1 VDARDYSKE
10 FLEELTEYFAVA
22 SEHPRPDKWLPIMI
36 QREYTVLDC
45 RRKMPIALINR
56 YVPLSGARVLD
67 AGCGAGRNSV
77 LLSERGAQVTGLDID
92 PKALK
97 VAASRCREHG
107 VAVELVKGSVVKMP
121 FLEGSFDAVVFQN
134 VLEHTTRSD
143 QPQALREMMR
153 VLRKGGVL
161 FIQTPN
167 KLSPFDIHST
177 RMPLLHWL
185 PRRISHLVE
194 RLGVQP
200 PNEDLVSYTSIVNAL
215 KSMGPFEVLNHC
227 DAWENLSDYRQNWT
241 NYSNAFGFAAR
252 LYFRLVPV
260 AYIISRVFR
269 FELNKW
275 LPNLN
280 LFVRKG

>member
-1 VDARDYSKE
+1 MDAKNYSKE
-10 FLEELTEYFAVA
+10 FFDELAEWFMAL
-22 SEHPRPDKWLPIMI
+22 SQHPRPDKRLSIFL
-36 QREYTVLDC
+36 QREYTALDS
-45 RRKMPIALINR
+45 RRKLTITLINR
-56 YVPLSGARVLD
+56 YVPLSGAHVLD
-67 AGCGAGRNSV
+67 AGCETGRNSV
-77 LLSERGAQVTGLDID
+77 LLAERGAQVTALEIN
-92 PKALK
+92 PKTLA
-97 VAASRCREHG
+97 VAASRCREHR
-107 VAVELVKGSVVKMP
+107 VAVELVNGSVVKMP
-121 FLEGSFDAVVFQN
+121 FLEGSFDAVAFQN
-134 VLEHTTRSD
+134 VVEHLPRSD

-215 KSMGPFEVLNHC
+215 KSTGPFEVLNHC

-241 NYSNAFGFAAR
+241 NYSNAFGLAAR
-252 LYFRLVPV
+252 LYFRIVPA

-275 LPNLN
+275 LPILN
-280 LFVRKG
+280 FFVSKG